1 MLEANGFAP
10 AVVAGTSAGSVVG
23 ALYASGMNAFEMQE
37 KAVALDEAKIR
48 DLQLS
53 SGGLVLGQKLEDYVN
68 EQVRRK
74 PLEQMAK
81 PFVVVATRLE
91 DGERTVFARG
101 NTGQAVRASS
111 SVPGVFQPVTI
122 GKYHF
127 VDGGI
132 VSPVPVDAARQ
143 LGADIVIAVDIS
155 NKARGQT
162 PGDMLGTLGQSIAIM
177 GQKLGQAEL
186 ARADV
191 IIRPQV
197 LDIGSADFSQRA
209 NAILEG
215 EKAALAVMPQI
226 RERVAQLQAERALP
240 PGVRGS
246 CPKSGNR
253 GIARNAGG
261 LQNHRRRSGSGS
273 GASPRVPERA
283 GSVGGILHVP
293 ASLPTAIWPPRPGS
307 APCPDAAR
315 TLHARWRLGGVVGG
329 FHGHDAFQNIQAG
342 RLLVVRLPAVPALR
356 PGGQWRCQPPPAA
369 GRPRAGRRGPV
380 RPASAG
386 WPARHPAGPSIA
398 VAVPT
403 QCGPGQRR
411 AQPQWLVQAGLR
423 ACTITL
429 HAQRQGLLAQVVGL
443 PGAEVALVCIMHFL
457 GNAGCVRPVA

>member
-1 MLEANGFAP
+1 MRLTAFFHPLATLASVTMLAALSLAGCGGTTPARPDAGTQPALSSSAPPVRIGIALGGGAAKGFAHIGVIKMLEANGFAP
-10 AVVAGTSAGSVVG
+10 AVVSGTSAGSVVG
-23 ALYASGMNAFEMQE
+23 ALYASGMNAFDMQE

-74 PLEQMAK
+74 PLEQMTK

-143 LGADIVIAVDIS
+143 LGADMVIAVDIS
-155 NKARGQT
+155 NKARGHT

-191 IIRPQV
+191 VIRPQV

-226 RERVAQLQAERALP
+226 RERVAQLQAERA
-240 PGVRGS
+240 
-246 CPKSGNR
+246 N
-253 GIARNAGG
+253 
-261 LQNHRRRSGSGS
+261 
-273 GASPRVPERA
+273 
-283 GSVGGILHVP
+283 
-293 ASLPTAIWPPRPGS
+293 
-307 APCPDAAR
+307 AAR
-315 TLHARWRLGGVVGG
+315 AAQQKAAEAQYQTCLEKRSSLQKLAGMARL
-329 FHGHDAFQNIQAG
+329 DD
-342 RLLVVRLPAVPALR
+342 
-356 PGGQWRCQPPPAA
+356 
-369 GRPRAGRRGPV
+369 
-380 RPASAG
+380 S
-386 WPARHPAGPSIA
+386 
-398 VAVPT
+398 
-403 QCGPGQRR
+403 
-411 AQPQWLVQAGLR
+411 
-423 ACTITL
+423 CT
-429 HAQRQGLLAQVVGL
+429 A
-443 PGAEVALVCIMHFL
+443 PK
-457 GNAGCVRPVA
+457 

>member
-1 MLEANGFAP
+1 MQLNVILRSLVLVAGAALAGCGQTLPTQPSTPSSTATPGAGAASATPQPPVKVGIALGGGAAKGFAHIGVIKMLEANGFAP
-10 AVVAGTSAGSVVG
+10 AVVSGTSAGSVVG

-48 DLQLS
+48 DLQWS
-53 SGGLVLGQKLEDYVN
+53 SGGLLQGQKLEDYVN

-81 PFVVVATRLE
+81 PFVAVATRLE

-155 NKARGQT
+155 NKARGQS

-197 LDIGSADFSQRA
+197 LDIGSADFSQRT

-226 RERVAQLQAERALP
+226 RERIAQLQTDRA
-240 PGVRGS
+240 
-246 CPKSGNR
+246 N
-253 GIARNAGG
+253 
-261 LQNHRRRSGSGS
+261 
-273 GASPRVPERA
+273 
-283 GSVGGILHVP
+283 
-293 ASLPTAIWPPRPGS
+293 
-307 APCPDAAR
+307 AAR
-315 TLHARWRLGGVVGG
+315 AAQQKAAEAQYQTCLEKRSSLQKLAGMARL
-329 FHGHDAFQNIQAG
+329 DD
-342 RLLVVRLPAVPALR
+342 
-356 PGGQWRCQPPPAA
+356 
-369 GRPRAGRRGPV
+369 
-380 RPASAG
+380 S
-386 WPARHPAGPSIA
+386 
-398 VAVPT
+398 
-403 QCGPGQRR
+403 
-411 AQPQWLVQAGLR
+411 
-423 ACTITL
+423 CT
-429 HAQRQGLLAQVVGL
+429 A
-443 PGAEVALVCIMHFL
+443 PK
-457 GNAGCVRPVA
+457 